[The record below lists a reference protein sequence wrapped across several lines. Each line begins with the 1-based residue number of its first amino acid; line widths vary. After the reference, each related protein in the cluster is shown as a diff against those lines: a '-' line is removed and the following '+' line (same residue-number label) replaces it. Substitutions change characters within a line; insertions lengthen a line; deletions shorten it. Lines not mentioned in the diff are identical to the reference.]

1 MFEHFRTD
9 RAEFDGPVLITGAG
23 GCIGSWAMAL
33 LARAGVPAVAFDLTQ
48 DTRRPQLL
56 MSEAELAR
64 VRWLTGDISDFDTLL
79 EAAKTS
85 RATAI
90 VHLAALQVPFCKA
103 DPVAG
108 AKVNVVGTVNVL
120 EAARKLNI
128 KRITYAS
135 SIAAHGAR
143 DFPPAHGDFP
153 GARGAGQGTLPTLY
167 GAYKYCN
174 EETAKVYSQDWGV
187 HSVGLRPG
195 VVYGVGRDQGLTS
208 KTTVAILAAAA
219 GRPYDIP
226 FRGPVSWLHAG
237 EVASAFLRAVSRPRE
252 RAVVFD
258 INGVPSTVEAS
269 VELLNRV
276 VPGAAITC
284 SGQALPFPMDLAD
297 APVRAYLGDYGS
309 VPVDGGI
316 RGTLEAFKA
325 LLARGL
331 LKAESVA

>member
-1 MFEHFRTD
+1 MFEHFPVS
-9 RAEFDGPVLITGAG
+9 RADYDGPVLITGAG

-33 LARAGVPAVAFDLTQ
+33 LARAGVPAVAFDLTE
-48 DTRRPQLL
+48 DKRRPRLL
-56 MSEAELAR
+56 MPDAELAR
-64 VRWLTGDISDFDTLL
+64 VRWLTGDIADTDSVLK
-79 EAAKTS
+79 AAQAS
-85 RATAI
+85 GATAI

-120 EAARKLNI
+120 EAARKLGI
-128 KRITYAS
+128 KRVTYAS
-135 SIAAHGAR
+135 SIAAHGAM
-143 DFPPAHGDFP
+143 DFP
-153 GARGAGQGTLPTLY
+153 GAHGAGHGTLPTLY

-219 GRPYDIP
+219 GRAYEVP

-237 EVASAFLRAVSRPRE
+237 EVASAFLKAVSKPRE

-269 VELLNRV
+269 LEVLKRV
-276 VPGAAITC
+276 APGAKVTC

-297 APVRAYLGDYGS
+297 APVHAYLGDYGS
-309 VPVDGGI
+309 VPLDSGI

-325 LLARGL
+325 LLAQGL
-331 LKAESVA
+331 LKPESVA